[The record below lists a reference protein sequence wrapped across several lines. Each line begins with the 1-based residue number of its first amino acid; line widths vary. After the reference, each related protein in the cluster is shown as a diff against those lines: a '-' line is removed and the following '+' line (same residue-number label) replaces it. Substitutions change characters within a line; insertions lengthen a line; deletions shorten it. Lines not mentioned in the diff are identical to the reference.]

1 MMQRRLIRER
11 QVSNGQATWGARRS
25 ILSRYRARFDDSEL
39 FRSAFGGL
47 LLGALLVIGL
57 DLKAL
62 YDERPRLDQAATG
75 STVYVEPVV
84 TTSLRPSVPFRQP
97 LDQQPEMAPSMDLL
111 RQSLRFDLGPGGVLK
126 AEGSIDPGAAHRF
139 ALELEARGEYVK
151 TLSLNSPGGSLEDAM
166 DMARLVRKRGIAVE
180 VRDGAV
186 CASSCPLL
194 LAGGIVRSVGDT
206 ARIGLHQFYAPA
218 GRDATNPAQAI
229 SDTQATAARISRYLA
244 EMGVDPALWLHALDT
259 PPQKLY
265 YLSREEMTRYKLVT
279 TGTKVAS
286 R

>member
-1 MMQRRLIRER
+1 MG
-11 QVSNGQATWGARRS
+11 NGQAT
-25 ILSRYRARFDDSEL
+25 LSGGRNLLTRYRARFDDGEL
-39 FRSAFGGL
+39 FRWAFRGL
-47 LLGALLVIGL
+47 LAGAVLVIGL

-62 YDERPRLDQAATG
+62 YDERPMLDHASTG
-75 STVYVEPVV
+75 STVYVEPVLA
-84 TTSLRPSVPFRQP
+84 TSLRPTAPFRQP
-97 LDQQPEMAPSMDLL
+97 LERRQDVPVDGDPL
-111 RQSLRFDLGPGGVLK
+111 RQPLRFDLGPGGVMK

-151 TLSLNSPGGSLEDAM
+151 SLSLNSPGGSLESAM
-166 DMARLVRKRGIAVE
+166 EMARLVRKRGIAVE

-194 LAGGIVRSVGDT
+194 LAGGVVRSVGDN

-218 GRDATNPAQAI
+218 DRNTTSPAQAI
-229 SDTQATAARISRYLA
+229 SDAQATAARISRYLA
-244 EMGVDPALWLHALDT
+244 EMGVDPGLWLHALDT

-265 YLSREEMTRYKLVT
+265 YLSRKEMAAYRLVT
-279 TGTKVAS
+279 ADATVAS